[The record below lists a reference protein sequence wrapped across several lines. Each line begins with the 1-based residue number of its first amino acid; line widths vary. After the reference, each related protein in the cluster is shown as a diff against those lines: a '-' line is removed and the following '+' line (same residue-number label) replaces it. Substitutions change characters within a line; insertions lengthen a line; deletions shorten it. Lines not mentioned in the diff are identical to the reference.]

1 MQADRRAA
9 RTHST
14 SSDKSLRPAHSA
26 IPLAAARGRARRI
39 KGIDSPHRRWLW
51 SAQQSSIAAD
61 TSVVLVMAVLTVFR
75 AKDRPAP
82 PPTLLLHEDERVVG
96 PNSAG
101 WCCPG

>member
-1 MQADRRAA
+1 MQADRAA
-9 RTHST
+9 HSL
-14 SSDKSLRPAHSA
+14 DKLRQIITTGRIRPFRSRRPA
-26 IPLAAARGRARRI
+26 RARAQN
-39 KGIDSPHRRWLW
+39 KGDSPHRRWLW
-51 SAQQSSIAAD
+51 SAQHSSIAAD

>member
-26 IPLAAARGRARRI
+26 IPLAAARARRI
-39 KGIDSPHRRWLW
+39 KGTRRIGRRRWLW
-51 SAQQSSIAAD
+51 SAQHSSIAAD